1 MEESVKIEI
10 GQGDPPYDCNSN
22 NTLPIDMK
30 LCADARRGG
39 CPYYVKIVID
49 TEYLSFYQGFCG
61 FEFKKK

>member
-39 CPYYVKIVID
+39 GVSLLYEDCHRH
-49 TEYLSFYQGFCG
+49 
-61 FEFKKK
+61 